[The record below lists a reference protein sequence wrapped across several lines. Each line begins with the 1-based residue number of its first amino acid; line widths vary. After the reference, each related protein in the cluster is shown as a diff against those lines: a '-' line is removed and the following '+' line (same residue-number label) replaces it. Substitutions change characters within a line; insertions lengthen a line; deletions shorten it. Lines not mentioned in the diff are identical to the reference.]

1 VTKVPLT
8 KANRRLAYGRGRR
21 AESIAAW
28 WLRLK
33 GYRILAHSFRVPV
46 GEIDLVARR
55 GRTIALV
62 EVKARADLETAQAAI
77 GARQRRRIERAAA
90 SFLQRY
96 PALARC
102 DIRFDV
108 VLLVPGRWPRHLTD
122 AWRTSGSLH
131 GTGGA
136 PIL

>member
-1 VTKVPLT
+1 MAVNTE
-8 KANRRLAYGRGRR
+8 RRRRAFGRGRR
-21 AESIAAW
+21 GERIAAW

-33 GYRILAHSFRVPV
+33 GYRILAQGFRVPV
-46 GEIDLVARR
+46 GEIDLIARR

-62 EVKARADLETAQAAI
+62 EVKARTDLETAYAAI
-77 GARQRRRIERAAA
+77 GARQRQRIERAAA
-90 SFLQRY
+90 SFLQRH

-108 VLLVPGRWPRHLTD
+108 VLLVPGRRPRHLTD
-122 AWRTSGSLH
+122 AWRRDGAWRGASG
-131 GTGGA
+131 T